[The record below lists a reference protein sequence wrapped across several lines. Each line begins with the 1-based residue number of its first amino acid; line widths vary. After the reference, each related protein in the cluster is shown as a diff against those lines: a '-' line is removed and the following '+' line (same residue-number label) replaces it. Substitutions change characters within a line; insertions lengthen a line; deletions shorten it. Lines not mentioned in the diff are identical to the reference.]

1 MKKFYTLLVSA
12 VVALA
17 ANATDFYLVGGF
29 NGWKNQDPTCLFT
42 AQGDG
47 TYVLDLGVTLTSGFK
62 INDGTWSN
70 NDYNFGGD
78 GVTKLVIGEVYN
90 LSVGGSSKDIAI
102 SENIANPHLVFNP
115 EAKTLLIT
123 GQSKEAVYCYAVHGE
138 VFDGATWTSG
148 NMDEV
153 DGKWVL
159 TATIVPGSF
168 GLMQMDAESHMQTGW
183 FAGVPVGE
191 EAPAFTLDNL
201 GQPQAVTDLEDVRT
215 NWASNL
221 EGEYTF
227 TFDPEALTLTII
239 EASGI
244 ASVVVDNDAPAVY
257 YNLQGVEVANP
268 VRGIY
273 IQVRGTSVKK
283 VVL

>member
-17 ANATDFYLVGGF
+17 ANATDFYLIGGF
-29 NGWKNQDPTCLFT
+29 NSWTLKDPTCLFT

-70 NDYNFGGD
+70 NDYNFGSNGSN
-78 GVTKLVIGEVYN
+78 LVVGEVYN
-90 LSVGGSSKDIAI
+90 LNASGSSGDIKI

-148 NMDEV
+148 NMEEV

-159 TATIVPGSF
+159 TAAIVPGSF
-168 GLMQMDAESHMQTGW
+168 GLMQMDAESLKQTGW
-183 FAGVPVGE
+183 FAGVQVGE
-191 EAPAFTLDNL
+191 EVPAFTLDNL
-201 GQPQAVTDLEDVRT
+201 GQPQAVTDEGCV
-215 NWASNL
+215 NWSSNL

-227 TFDPEALTLTII
+227 TFDPEALSLTVT

-244 ASVVVDNDAPAVY
+244 ASVIVDNDAPAVY

>member
-17 ANATDFYLVGGF
+17 ANATDFYLIGGF
-29 NGWKNQDPTCLFT
+29 NSWTLKDPTCLFT

-70 NDYNFGGD
+70 DNCNFGSNGS
-78 GVTKLVIGEVYN
+78 KLVIGEVYN
-90 LSVGGSSKDIAI
+90 LTAAGTSKDIAI
-102 SENIANPHLVFNP
+102 SENIENPHLVFNP

-148 NMDEV
+148 NMEEV

-159 TATIVPGSF
+159 TAAIVPGSF
-168 GLMQMDAESHMQTGW
+168 GLMQMDAESLKQTGW

-191 EAPAFTLDNL
+191 EAPTFTLDNL
-201 GQPQAVTDLEDVRT
+201 GQPQAVTDLEDVRA
-215 NWASNL
+215 NWSSNL

-227 TFDPEALTLTII
+227 TFDPEALTLTIN

-244 ASVVVDNDAPAVY
+244 ASVIVDNDAPAVY